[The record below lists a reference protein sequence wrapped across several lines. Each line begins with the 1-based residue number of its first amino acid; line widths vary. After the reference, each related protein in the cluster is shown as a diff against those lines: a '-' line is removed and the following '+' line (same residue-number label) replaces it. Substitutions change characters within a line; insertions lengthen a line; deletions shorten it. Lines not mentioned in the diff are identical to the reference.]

1 MRSAP
6 ELVSE
11 RMREAGMAVRRDNVG
26 NLRGRFEG
34 SGEATLLLGSHID
47 SVRNAGKYDGPLGV
61 AVAIAAGQ
69 RPPHQGR
76 GLPFSIEGLGVVDE
90 GRPRVRAPDPGSRP
104 VARTVRLAG
113 LHPRAPG

>member
-1 MRSAP
+1 
-6 ELVSE
+6 
-11 RMREAGMAVRRDNVG
+11 MREAGMAVRRDNVG

-69 RPPHQGR
+69 RPPPPGR
-76 GLPFSIEGLGVVDE
+76 GLPFSSRGFPFVRRGSPRFGSPYP
-90 GRPRVRAPDPGSRP
+90 GRRP
-104 VARTVRLAG
+104 VAG
-113 LHPRAPG
+113 PFGSGG